1 MFKKKVILNS
11 TIYEIT
17 EFILQGL
24 EVSVRFLKALFSLLK
39 FATTSFPFFKQDDRE
54 KRNLREKIML
64 NNLYSFTI
72 VAYNRLA
79 TEEET
84 NFILIPE
91 LLHVFRINLILK
103 IQLLIQLKQMSQ
115 NKWNNGFF
123 FYWEIYYKKCV
134 Y

>member
-115 NKWNNGFF
+115 NK
-123 FYWEIYYKKCV
+123 
-134 Y
+134 